1 MYVSLLLQICLIC
14 FYLLCVMF
22 VICLC
27 VVVLIVSIVCCVLS
41 VCLYERVICYVHSC
55 ILCKGHLY
63 IILDIVIHERLS
75 AYTQAVT
82 VLCWVWLCISV
93 ITLFMFVMY

>member
-1 MYVSLLLQICLIC
+1 MYVSLLIQICLIC

-27 VVVLIVSIVCCVLS
+27 IIVLIVSIVCCVLS
-41 VCLYERVICYVHSC
+41 VCLYEGVIYYGLYCVV
-55 ILCKGHLY
+55 CKGELY
-63 IILDIVIHERLS
+63 IVLEIVRHERLS

-82 VLCWVWLCISV
+82 VLLYRLVMFVLC
-93 ITLFMFVMY
+93 LFVMY

>member
-1 MYVSLLLQICLIC
+1 MYISFDTDLSNMFLFA
-14 FYLLCVMF
+14 FYLLLVRF

-27 VVVLIVSIVCCVLS
+27 VVVLIVSIVHCVLS
-41 VCLYERVICYVHSC
+41 VCLYERVTCYVHSC
-55 ILCKGHLY
+55 VVCKGNLH

-82 VLCWVWLCISV
+82 VLC
-93 ITLFMFVMY
+93 